1 MWRTSRSD
9 TIRHMKKIDL
19 QTASI
24 DDLVSIA
31 EEILELKKQQTE
43 VVERLSRALGV
54 TSAKAVP
61 TKRSAPK
68 AEPRAKRERRGGR
81 QASPFVTARKAFVR
95 DSIAAMRNLKIPTVA
110 ENYKE
115 EKAKAIIELA
125 RSADWSARRNTLDQK
140 EQDKFHEFIQNE
152 VHELTGEEFDTFV
165 EKHKLGKKAK

>member
-1 MWRTSRSD
+1 
-9 TIRHMKKIDL
+9 MKKIDL

-54 TSAKAVP
+54 SASKVATP
-61 TKRSAPK
+61 KRGAPKRSAPK
-68 AEPRAKRERRGGR
+68 AERPAKPERRGGR

-125 RSADWSARRNTLDQK
+125 RSADWSARRNTLEK
-140 EQDKFHEFIQNE
+140 AEQDRFLEFIQNE
-152 VHELTGEEFDTFV
+152 VHELTGEDFDTFV